1 MFLSSTHDEYQRKER
16 KRHWQILE
24 ACIKLQS
31 HAYSPLQDD
40 CKVRVKVLR
49 MVKNPG
55 MINFSWEA
63 FIMQTRLDESIS
75 CHLIFNM
82 NNFIRRKKEHSMI
95 IIELK
100 VVKFPDFR
108 RWFLRIDWPFLQSRE
123 FLFII

>member
-108 RWFLRIDWPFLQSRE
+108 RWFLRIYWLFLQSRE